1 MIEQNTPKDHPE
13 EQPGTPHTR
22 QHPETKNT
30 PHPVER
36 TDGRTVRLS
45 AQATQ
50 ASKTPKALAAEAK
63 NTLKGGF
70 TVRKKFGGT
79 EAQIRSALTFY
90 KWCAW
95 ISGTFLL
102 LLVVEM
108 VSRYGLGFD
117 LVAGAQEATTGKSVV
132 LGVLNRES
140 GNLTGGVNISTGVL
154 IVHGWFYVIYLIS
167 CFRIWLLMRW
177 GIAQFIVM
185 ALGGVVPFLSFI
197 VEKRIHAETLA
208 QLEANPQATKRY

>member
-1 MIEQNTPKDHPE
+1 MSKEHGSETDSAPTPGAP
-13 EQPGTPHTR
+13 Q
-22 QHPETKNT
+22 
-30 PHPVER
+30 PVER
-36 TDGRTVRLS
+36 TDGRKVTLS
-45 AQATQ
+45 PN
-50 ASKTPKALAAEAK
+50 ASKAPADGAGHAPQ
-63 NTLKGGF
+63 GGF

-79 EAQIRSALTFY
+79 QAQIRSALTFY

-108 VSRYGLGFD
+108 ITHHGMGYD
-117 LVAGAQEATTGKSVV
+117 LVAGAKDAATGSDVSF
-132 LGVLNRES
+132 GVLNRET
-140 GNLTGGVNISTGVL
+140 GNLTGGVNISTWVL
-154 IVHGWFYVIYLIS
+154 IIHGWFYIIYLFS
-167 CFRIWLLMRW
+167 CIRIWLLMRW
-177 GIAQFIVM
+177 GIAQLIVM

>member
-1 MIEQNTPKDHPE
+1 MMFQAMPKRSMQLPSE
-13 EQPGTPHTR
+13 EPYGAPTIGR
-22 QHPETKNT
+22 VRG
-30 PHPVER
+30 PHP
-36 TDGRTVRLS
+36 
-45 AQATQ
+45 APQ
-50 ASKTPKALAAEAK
+50 
-63 NTLKGGF
+63 GGF

-79 EAQIRSALTFY
+79 ETQIRSALTFY

-108 VSRYGLGFD
+108 ITHHGMGYD
-117 LVAGAQEATTGKSVV
+117 LVAGAKDAATGSDVA
-132 LGVLNRES
+132 LGVLNRETE
-140 GNLTGGVNISTGVL
+140 NLTGGVNISTWVL
-154 IVHGWFYVIYLIS
+154 IIHGWFYIIYLFS
-167 CFRIWLLMRW
+167 CIRIWLLMRW
-177 GIAQFIVM
+177 GIAQLIVM

>member
-1 MIEQNTPKDHPE
+1 MSENSE
-13 EQPGTPHTR
+13 
-22 QHPETKNT
+22 KNT
-30 PHPVER
+30 KITPVER
-36 TDGRTVRLS
+36 TDGRKVTLS
-45 AQATQ
+45 QN
-50 ASKTPKALAAEAK
+50 ASKASADGAEHAPQ
-63 NTLKGGF
+63 GGF

-79 EAQIRSALTFY
+79 ETQIRSALTFY

-108 VSRYGLGFD
+108 ITHHGMGYD
-117 LVAGAQEATTGKSVV
+117 LVAGAKDAATGSDVS
-132 LGVLNRES
+132 LGVLNRET
-140 GNLTGGVNISTGVL
+140 GNLTGGVNISTRVL
-154 IVHGWFYVIYLIS
+154 IIHGWFYIIYLLS
-167 CFRIWLLMRW
+167 CIRIWLLMRW
-177 GIAQFIVM
+177 GIAQLIVM